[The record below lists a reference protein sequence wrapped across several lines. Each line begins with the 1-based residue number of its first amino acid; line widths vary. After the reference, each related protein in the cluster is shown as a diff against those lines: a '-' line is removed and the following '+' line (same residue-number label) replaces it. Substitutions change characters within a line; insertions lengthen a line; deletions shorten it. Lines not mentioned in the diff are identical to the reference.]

1 MATLAVWA
9 LCGDGSWINAGVLI
23 CDRERNAHSRTHRS
37 SYYAMHIAQAVEV
50 FKLRV
55 RDGVSA
61 LKNSPSQK
69 RSKSAVLSTF

>member
-1 MATLAVWA
+1 
-9 LCGDGSWINAGVLI
+9 
-23 CDRERNAHSRTHRS
+23 
-37 SYYAMHIAQAVEV
+37 MHIAQAVEV

-61 LKNSPSQK
+61 SKNSPSQK

>member
-1 MATLAVWA
+1 
-9 LCGDGSWINAGVLI
+9 
-23 CDRERNAHSRTHRS
+23 
-37 SYYAMHIAQAVEV
+37 MHIAQAVEV

-61 LKNSPSQK
+61 SKNSQK